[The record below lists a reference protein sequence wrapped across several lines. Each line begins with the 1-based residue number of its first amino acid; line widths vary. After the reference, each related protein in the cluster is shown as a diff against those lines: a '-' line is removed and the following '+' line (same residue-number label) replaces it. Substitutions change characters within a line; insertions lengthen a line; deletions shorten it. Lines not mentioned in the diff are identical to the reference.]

1 MEAARHDA
9 NSNGDV
15 QRLALPGRGAPHA
28 ARGQAGLAPQP
39 GAWLRHARSQH
50 GVCRRRCAVNR
61 PLLSDYHTRVRG
73 FATYD
78 IALTAER
85 SARRWMKT
93 AKRSGRA
100 TVTGGGWWKI
110 EGWYQRVQGYA

>member
-1 MEAARHDA
+1 M
-9 NSNGDV
+9 
-15 QRLALPGRGAPHA
+15 
-28 ARGQAGLAPQP
+28 
-39 GAWLRHARSQH
+39 
-50 GVCRRRCAVNR
+50 NR

-110 EGWYQRVQGYA
+110 EGWYQRVQGYAALAIELRKRGHLDAVTGELTEGGRAFAMEGGAR